1 MDRVTN
7 TGNVQRGGEEGK
19 GGGGEGGRRGR
30 GKEGKGEGG
39 EGREGGE
46 GFLKL
51 GGGGDKI
58 VTQTSCT

>member
-1 MDRVTN
+1 MY
-7 TGNVQRGGEEGK
+7 K
-19 GGGGEGGRRGR
+19 GGGGE
-30 GKEGKGEGG
+30 EGKGEGG

-51 GGGGDKI
+51 GGGDKT

>member
-1 MDRVTN
+1 MY
-7 TGNVQRGGEEGK
+7 K
-19 GGGGEGGRRGR
+19 GGG

>member
-7 TGNVQRGGEEGK
+7 TGNVQREGGEEGK
-19 GGGGEGGRRGR
+19 G
-30 GKEGKGEGG
+30 KGG

-51 GGGGDKI
+51 GGGGVI
-58 VTQTSCT
+58 RLRHRPHVHNGSGNRNLG

>member
-1 MDRVTN
+1 MY
-7 TGNVQRGGEEGK
+7 K
-19 GGGGEGGRRGR
+19 GGGGRRGR
-30 GKEGKGEGG
+30 GKGEGG

>member
-7 TGNVQRGGEEGK
+7 TGNVQ
-19 GGGGEGGRRGR
+19 GGGGE
-30 GKEGKGEGG
+30 EGKGEGG
-39 EGREGGE
+39 EGREA
-46 GFLKL
+46 

>member
-7 TGNVQRGGEEGK
+7 TGNVQRGGE
-19 GGGGEGGRRGR
+19 
-30 GKEGKGEGG
+30 EGKGEGG

>member
-1 MDRVTN
+1 MY
-7 TGNVQRGGEEGK
+7 K
-19 GGGGEGGRRGR
+19 GGGRRGR
-30 GKEGKGEGG
+30 GEEGKGEGG

-51 GGGGDKI
+51 GGGDKI

>member
-1 MDRVTN
+1 MN
-7 TGNVQRGGEEGK
+7 TGNVQREGE
-19 GGGGEGGRRGR
+19 
-30 GKEGKGEGG
+30 EGKGEGG
-39 EGREGGE
+39 KGREGGE

>member
-1 MDRVTN
+1 MYK
-7 TGNVQRGGEEGK
+7 GGG

-30 GKEGKGEGG
+30 KGRRGG
-39 EGREGGE
+39 VFEA
-46 GFLKL
+46 

>member
-7 TGNVQRGGEEGK
+7 TGNVQRGGGEEGK
-19 GGGGEGGRRGR
+19 G
-30 GKEGKGEGG
+30 KGG

-58 VTQTSCT
+58 ATQTSCT